1 TYLRSAFTGPIQE
14 GGICCYDIATVSSRR
29 DDFLRL
35 GHYKCKLLILSRGM
49 LEALCQLR
57 RFFLARVL
65 NPAAHVVVLLCGV
78 ESLAPLLELVPLN
91 GEECTQI
98 SSEQDAH
105 EYLSTVTDIVNINP
119 LSRRASGS
127 EQKPEQMQ
135 SSGAHGGKS
144 SAVVVPSRVPCGS
157 SMEMFI
163 LLKDKVAGGDAE
175 VEFSGDNQRVRVK
188 PLHWNEHFVMSTAD
202 FPAGNVN
209 VTLHCGG
216 ETLSRTQLQYYSTM
230 DEITRLLRGASLK
243 TLCAHCFINLQLQ
256 MLNYT
261 SLIVN
266 TGTFLARLC
275 FNQNSKLAKPPSAE
289 LHPVD
294 VPSLLHFAA
303 QNGFKS
309 VSSLLLQ
316 CPGAERAL
324 RTANRHGQTPTD
336 IAKSH
341 GHKELHILLK
351 ERLVTI
357 SSSAICISWV
367 SVSAS
372 FFCACALSFIARDGK
387 SCLPGHLY
395 FQSKAHPST
404 TDTQKEEHEEEEG
417 EEDPYALLGV
427 NDEEY
432 DTILS
437 SSNTVPIANRPPAPT
452 PRPESTQVKE
462 DRIPFIAQ
470 VFQKKMSQGDA
481 DMLYSL
487 PTKQARARGDS
498 ISSTYDTFVPSQ
510 SPGLQQLI
518 ELQERVKGGSL
529 TMDEALER
537 FSDWQ
542 RVQKGMDSIQ
552 QVAHGASLSQHR
564 AADSIIQRIRSFKL
578 TLAHPSGSHI
588 GVTNILHFSVHEL
601 AIPT

>member
-1 TYLRSAFTGPIQE
+1 HVFLLDHLAAADLLIIYEAEAEQWATYLRSAFTGPIQE

-105 EYLSTVTDIVNINP
+105 EYLSTVTDIVK
-119 LSRRASGS
+119 RGMAS
-127 EQKPEQMQ
+127 
-135 SSGAHGGKS
+135 
-144 SAVVVPSRVPCGS
+144 S

-188 PLHWNEHFVMSTAD
+188 PLHWNEHILFVNAPD

-230 DEITRLLRGASLK
+230 DEITRLLRGAANPVDFMCQVVL
-243 TLCAHCFINLQLQ
+243 LL
-256 MLNYT
+256 
-261 SLIVN
+261 
-266 TGTFLARLC
+266 RLRLYLDHVR
-275 FNQNSKLAKPPSAE
+275 NHTE

-367 SVSAS
+367 SVS
-372 FFCACALSFIARDGK
+372 
-387 SCLPGHLY
+387 
-395 FQSKAHPST
+395 
-404 TDTQKEEHEEEEG
+404 EEHEEEEG

-470 VFQKKMSQGDA
+470 GNTEQINAKINHFTS
-481 DMLYSL
+481 
-487 PTKQARARGDS
+487 RARGDS

-564 AADSIIQRIRSFKL
+564 ASIIQRIRSFKL

>member
-105 EYLSTVTDIVNINP
+105 EYLSTVTDIVK
-119 LSRRASGS
+119 RGMASFTS
-127 EQKPEQMQ
+127 EVSCEEIKCI
-135 SSGAHGGKS
+135 HGNHIHM
-144 SAVVVPSRVPCGS
+144 PQ
-157 SMEMFI
+157 
-163 LLKDKVAGGDAE
+163 
-175 VEFSGDNQRVRVK
+175 QR
-188 PLHWNEHFVMSTAD
+188 HFVMSTAD

-230 DEITRLLRGASLK
+230 DEITRLLRGA
-243 TLCAHCFINLQLQ
+243 ANPVDFI
-256 MLNYT
+256 
-261 SLIVN
+261 
-266 TGTFLARLC
+266 LC

-372 FFCACALSFIARDGK
+372 FFCACALEGLMGYGMRTK
-387 SCLPGHLY
+387 ENR
-395 FQSKAHPST
+395 PST

-487 PTKQARARGDS
+487 PTKQGDS

-588 GVTNILHFSVHEL
+588 GVTNIFDIRSLVF
-601 AIPT
+601 